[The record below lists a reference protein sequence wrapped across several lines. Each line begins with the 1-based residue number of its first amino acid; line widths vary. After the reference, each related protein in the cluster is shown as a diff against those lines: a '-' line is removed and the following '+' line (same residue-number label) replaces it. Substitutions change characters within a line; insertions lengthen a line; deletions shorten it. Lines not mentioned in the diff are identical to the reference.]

1 MNRSIQLD
9 KVWRY
14 NESGHKSN
22 SFHLSFTF
30 SADLFEGDLK
40 LSKEEIEQ
48 LKGNT
53 ISKKDTV
60 AAANRRW
67 PGARVPY
74 TIDRSFN
81 GMLTAAAVAKF
92 DHIISH
98 GILHKIMGDRT
109 GLGHRR

>member
-1 MNRSIQLD
+1 M
-9 KVWRY
+9 
-14 NESGHKSN
+14 
-22 SFHLSFTF
+22 
-30 SADLFEGDLK
+30 FEGDLK

-74 TIDRSFN
+74 IVDRSFN
-81 GMLTAAAVAKF
+81 GMLTTVAKF
-92 DHIISH
+92 DHMVP
-98 GILHKIMGDRT
+98 GGMLHLD
-109 GLGHRR
+109 L